1 MTISV
6 IDGAACVS
14 DKCRAPYKGGCAEL
28 NRECSYTELDASC
41 DECIAG
47 YTEVVGYCVQ
57 GQLKLFKSMRLVI
70 NIIIVSLYLK
80 D

>member
-6 IDGAACVS
+6 IDGAVCVS

-28 NRECSYTELDASC
+28 NRGCSELDASC
-41 DECIAG
+41 DECLTG

-57 GQLKLFKSMRLVI
+57 GQLK
-70 NIIIVSLYLK
+70 II
-80 D
+80 

>member
-1 MTISV
+1 MTI
-6 IDGAACVS
+6 CVS
-14 DKCRAPYKGGCAEL
+14 DKCSAPYKGGCAEL

-41 DECIAG
+41 DECLAG
-47 YTEVVGYCVQ
+47 YTEVVGYCAQ
-57 GQLKLFKSMRLVI
+57 GQLKLFGLVN